1 MSLLT
6 LATSALA
13 LGFVHGLGA
22 DHLMAIAALA
32 VDRRAGRP
40 RPGIVQTAVGFA
52 LGHTIVL
59 GLGVT
64 AALLFGL
71 VLPSA
76 YESGAERLGGLLL
89 VALGALGLWG
99 VISGRAY
106 SHSHREN
113 DGRTRWHMHFGSHA
127 HPHGHSSMATALGA
141 IFAISSLRA
150 LMLLEPFGA
159 SAGALTLPVLLLLN
173 ILFGVGI
180 LMAMSLFGV
189 LLARV
194 LSLAAVEMLART
206 ATTVVATAS
215 MLLGFYWMIA

>member
-1 MSLLT
+1 MSLFT

-32 VDRRAGRP
+32 VDRRAGRT

-64 AALLFGL
+64 AAVLFGL
-71 VLPSA
+71 VLPAA
-76 YESGAERLGGLLL
+76 YQSGAERVGGLLL
-89 VALGALGLWG
+89 VGLGAVGLWG

-106 SHSHREN
+106 SHLHREN
-113 DGRTRWHMHFGSHA
+113 DGRTRWHIHFGSHA
-127 HPHGHSSMATALGA
+127 HPHGHSSVPTALGA
-141 IFAISSLRA
+141 IFAVSSLRA

-206 ATTVVATAS
+206 ATTVVAIAS
-215 MLLGFYWMIA
+215 MLLGIYWML